1 MTNTLSK
8 LAKMKL
14 AVIKYHADTITTD
27 LNGDEITNLKDL
39 VSMARDAC
47 YTSHNSI
54 QYTKTNIS
62 DTLAE
67 YDRAVEEKNDH
78 QKESSK
84 RYLATLKSR
93 LETHTDR
100 HQADLDVYAN
110 LTGGEVWKFVP
121 KGSKFTK
128 KSSIPDS
135 SVDELR
141 KVVA

>member
-14 AVIKYHADTITTD
+14 DVIKYHADTITTNKD
-27 LNGDEITNLKDL
+27 NEEITNLKDL
-39 VSMARDAC
+39 VSIARDAC

-54 QYTKTNIS
+54 QYTKSNIS

-84 RYLATLKSR
+84 RYLVTLKSR
-93 LETHTDR
+93 LETHQDR

-110 LTGGEVWKFVP
+110 LTGGEVWKYTP
-121 KGSKFTK
+121 KGSKVT
-128 KSSIPDS
+128 KSSIPDK

-141 KVVA
+141 SLVA